1 MKLWDMLRTANR
13 NLFRN
18 KLRTFL
24 TVIAIF
30 VGSFTLTLTNGLGD
44 GLRTYVENQ
53 VKNIDGANVV
63 FVEKKIDVP
72 AAEAPADGPAE
83 YKEQKTEDGSVAI
96 DPTSRFITVPQME
109 AAVKEARDVKSITP
123 AYQIMG
129 EYIYRSTAKRNTRPS
144 SPCSP
149 KE

>member
-18 KLRTFL
+18 KMRTFL

-53 VKNIDGANVV
+53 VKNVDGDNVV
-63 FVEKKIDVP
+63 FVEKKI
-72 AAEAPADGPAE
+72 EAPAE
-83 YKEQKTEDGSVAI
+83 
-96 DPTSRFITVPQME
+96 
-109 AAVKEARDVKSITP
+109 
-123 AYQIMG
+123 
-129 EYIYRSTAKRNTRPS
+129 
-144 SPCSP
+144 
-149 KE
+149 